1 MKTALNKI
9 NSQLLAKYKL
19 DNNLWPEEALQKAF
33 SWSKQQNEGL
43 KTLTKHAK
51 VSLNKHFDV
60 YFRATLIGSTT
71 KELKKPTQQSIGK
84 KKDHTKIFQIQPN
97 WTILDDLAFM
107 RLPEHYSHTSRSCM
121 MTNHLVPVWQ
131 PGGYSLQ
138 DRELTRPQEYDHYV
152 TSNMMACD
160 PVAEEEKDFRPRYTP
175 AIRSIYDIA
184 PAINWATERPIIHR
198 EKTEIDKPLESAIPT
213 LVAEAIGNMDFFKTL
228 KCDTTLLASAIAS
241 SIISIGTSVY
251 TLCSTET
258 TTVTKVLNSVAI
270 VSSLTTFALA
280 VIKIFDQFSI
290 EHHIDKVFKDLPGL
304 ATNILNKKFFSNS
317 WMWVYPAITTL
328 ISIILAGLTTFNI
341 CDIKTV
347 IEKSRLITATKTL
360 TSTSNDIAKFIMEDL
375 AGLDVT
381 GDQKAF
387 EELHIW
393 AKRTSELAVKSVVQ
407 FIQDPELNF
416 ELHDA
421 VNHTLPII
429 TKKYVSKDISHAS
442 RSAYQLILTNIS
454 KLQEKIEGVKII
466 NDACKR
472 IETVGIL
479 FAGKKGIGKSRLCT
493 YVAEFIASI
502 MGLPKTIYNLNK
514 SKDTGFYGPYGGAAF
529 AEIQEWMALREND
542 PNLPHLNQIISGDH
556 FNLES
561 AHLAGKVQPF
571 QGRVVFLTANKKC
584 PDLLRVLDIEA
595 AKATWDRILRF
606 ECIDELVEGRS
617 GINAHRR
624 PNFTHM
630 SFKFVT
636 STDETNEANLQTRDV
651 SIHEVL
657 GICLYQVANRELQF
671 LKSGLET
678 KVIKHEDVK
687 ERMNFLQGIVFR
699 NEQTTVEATANAGQ
713 DFNILRIDGP
723 QYTGKTRLA
732 NQIANYVHGLL
743 PNWPIIHTQ
752 GLEDAVMNPKNP
764 SKKGIYIVDD
774 IIECTKSSY
783 QMFLRWINQGH
794 PDNLYIISSN
804 HSYKT
809 KTRYN
814 IFHLSTT
821 KYWDFD
827 TLGVS
832 SGIARRLGFE
842 GEVRCS
848 DGSVLT
854 TNPRATHVHVSKPG
868 DIQHGGEQLT
878 LGQLKEIVIS
888 KFQAY
893 LKSKEV
899 ISVRYETYTKDTTD
913 FDVIVKVPTYGAVKE
928 VFKNFSSL
936 TKARLGLTSGVT
948 VFFKPHLIP
957 EIARHFRSEK
967 ELLPGQVLDAQSL
980 VEQAEAFCVV
990 MNRIVPGLSAR
1001 FTVED
1006 TRDNLI
1012 LQDRVLYV
1020 NTPLSKEA
1028 LEINHCA
1035 VKEEINIRHGQNTYA
1050 VTYEEYARFIQ
1061 SGVTPTS
1068 LGDLPLDVVSQ
1079 VNLYVVDNIK
1089 DSIFK
1094 YQTLMASIEMAK
1106 EKYVSD
1112 NLKKFVKNKP
1122 VISII
1127 IGLVSLT
1134 TAGSIAALIAKLLSK
1149 EYVKSNSADDE
1160 NDYDPKISIFARRY
1174 KSALLEDA
1182 QEVKN
1187 IRDEVAREGL
1197 SRQFNQWEYEWRSGN
1212 EPSISNA
1219 LPLAMERGDV
1229 AEVIRLAKKCPPVA
1243 SDIFSSNT
1251 ANMLTRKDEYHQ
1263 PPGPLEQLAERLRKN
1278 YVQVHSNVGNLYGLM
1293 IKGNLGITLAHCVRD
1308 DSKEILIS
1316 SNGVRYTA
1324 RVEKITRERD
1334 LCTFRVVDKT
1344 WPAASDITSL
1354 FPSAGNMLD
1363 LTSGWY
1369 VRPTERPL
1377 FVNAPI
1383 EYIDRHCGAIVDSN
1397 NPLFRVEGKS
1407 WKYRL
1412 TGIATCAQTFK
1423 VGDCGFPLIG
1433 FANNNYYII
1442 GIHNAY
1448 HIAGFGWFA
1457 SVTKQDI
1464 SEITANSSPTRVAKS
1479 ILHPKL
1485 NAPMIMDDKMHE
1497 LATAPYQRSI
1507 YEGVSPL
1514 AMWGYNERL
1523 RFASHPKHKKIFC
1536 NVAGKYLQCETI
1548 GSALTDKDVT
1558 DFSKLYPDT
1567 RGSYYPLFSQA
1578 VKYALSQQREESYDP
1593 TIDAHATAFLKSYIL
1608 KEYCSDK
1615 ILKPHEIING
1625 MKNLKPMDMTTSA
1638 GPKLKKFFNIHT
1650 KRPAGN
1656 EDVLFINTSK
1666 SLENP
1671 WYVINKETAAG
1682 GMLLS
1687 DFSYYM
1693 SVIKQG
1699 QPICVVVKDNAKVE
1713 LLPKEKVAQG
1723 KVRLFNEIDLSIN
1736 MVLKAY
1742 FGAALDNV
1750 MAKHTTTFFCIG
1762 MNPYKD
1768 ATAHM
1773 LYFNSMEGDF
1783 VNADF
1788 SALDKTITAKLIQEF
1803 VEAFLPHVEPESRD
1817 ALYKTLTYRLHSMN
1831 GNVYFTDSGN
1841 ASGSFVTTLLNCYV
1855 VAKMSVYSFTRKY
1868 YEEYKTLP
1876 SYADITDN
1884 LILRILGDDAI
1895 RKVNNTIFTAPLTQE
1910 DFIEDALK
1918 YRLQQTPPKTTGDI
1932 SFCSREYVKY
1942 KDVYFPRLKKSSITS
1957 CLFWFKKQ
1965 HDPEQVYQHC
1975 FTAIMEA
1982 GLWNKEF
1989 FDLVVSATIELA
2001 KVFKFKVDLASHS
2014 AVQECWYA
2022 YIRGW
2027 KDSPVWGR
2035 SNPGVINVNTNSTD
2049 NNRQFLKMA
2058 DIWLNEYVQKH
2069 RLDAPIYDY
2078 KPVVVDNIASWR
2090 CEASIRTK
2098 AEHVRGT
2105 GEATTKQAAKKLAC
2119 AGIQSEVQAV
2129 SNMGAVDGNCITVMS
2144 TARKWINEF
2153 VQKKGIHP
2161 PVCVFTSY
2169 GADER
2174 KTWVCRLELTIGARV
2189 YCVSATSRT
2198 KAEAKEYACNKIRR
2212 EVDPEYVEI
2221 EWLCYRHGETE
2232 VHTSKCW
2239 EQKLIGT
2246 FSSDDKLTDYVKK
2259 EYPAI
2264 TYISKDNI
2272 QKLKETECTTAVKTA
2287 IEGYITNN
2295 VLPTLHKELAEF
2307 SGNVDTADI
2316 HDLDCLLEEVHVKS
2330 NADMPVEPAVMNQA
2344 MNAQMASDLPSQSN
2358 PQPTAI
2364 APAVTGPGDDIM
2376 SAVQIAQETTL
2387 NPMGAPNMLSVGG
2400 IGFDLKM
2407 LIYEQF
2413 LDCDT
2418 EFSTTESAPTGSII
2432 FQIPYAIMTQY
2443 INYYIKAYAQYHE
2456 RYTGAIRV
2464 RLTAIGNQ
2472 MLSGAVGA
2480 SWQPRRVNAATI
2492 LISEAQKIAYEM
2504 KGVNLPFNEIHTL
2517 HDARKENFYREL
2529 KDDAGSLDDR
2539 PHLVVFVGMNVYNAF
2554 RDNTLVRFRVA
2565 TKLANA
2571 REPNPFY
2578 FSLPQRVEETRTSTL
2593 MYTDANVA
2601 PATTFQ
2607 SSFPSTLN
2615 VPVYMYTDGS
2625 LRRGVDYALDTRYE
2639 PYNPYSLSTAVMRKV
2654 EYRRTNQALITPTLG
2669 DPITPDQVAS
2679 RWPAMNAYLKDTGM
2693 KYKKAMVCVMT
2704 QSTMDSA
2711 RFAAMIMACPLP
2723 GMNGLGGIIT
2733 EASWD
2738 NAKKASSWFLD
2749 NNAYI
2754 KDNDIAI
2761 HAILYNDQRVF
2772 LTTTDESFIV
2782 TTYKF
2787 GQIKLVTNHGT
2798 FIMYLVLSLGRSE
2811 SMNDLDLYYRSGL
2824 VNQLNINVSPQT
2836 VRNMAAFP
2844 LLNIDTSLG
2853 ALPDFVALPAGYQAL
2868 RISDIPPSAL
2878 TIQGYPG
2885 PTATD
2890 DSVIERWFYKRSENL
2905 TPLQCLEIT
2914 MVDNTSQRLIL
2925 TARYFRE
2932 WRLFVVATED
2942 AYSTLPIGID
2952 NITIQSVVEIDRSNA
2967 FQPTNTSSWFS
2978 RTSDT
2983 ALTLR
2988 TIDSTGLNSVEV
3000 VSNAALALGAGLLS
3014 GIGQGMQQVSQ
3025 NNFTEK
3031 MQKNAFDQDV
3041 KLQGNMFEQ
3050 QNKMQ
3055 QNQFDHNQTMALLNN
3070 DFQTML
3076 QKNHFA
3082 ETRFTNQMDSINR
3095 MTERGLGT
3103 RTNFLNDTSTSFA

>member
-1 MKTALNKI
+1 MKTILNKI
-9 NSQLLAKYKL
+9 NSQVLAKYKL
-19 DNNLWPEEALQKAF
+19 DNNLWPEEALRKAF

-43 KTLTKHAK
+43 KTLTNHTK
-51 VSLNKHFDV
+51 VPLNKHYDV
-60 YFRATLIGSTT
+60 YFRATLIGTTT
-71 KELKKPTQQSIGK
+71 KEFKNSIRRNIGK
-84 KKDHTKIFQIQPN
+84 TKIHKKIHQTQPD
-97 WTILDDLAFM
+97 WTILDDLTFM
-107 RLPEHYSHTSRSCM
+107 RLPEHYSHTSKSCM
-121 MTNHLVPVWQ
+121 MIDHPVPIWQ
-131 PGGYSLQ
+131 PGGYALQ
-138 DRELTRPQEYDHYV
+138 DRELTRPQEYDRYV
-152 TSNMMACD
+152 TSNMMAND
-160 PVAEEEKDFRPRYTP
+160 VEPVEEEDPRPRYTP

-184 PAINWATERPIIHR
+184 PAINWATERPILHK
-198 EKTEIDKPLESAIPT
+198 EKTAIDKPLESAIPT

-251 TLCSTET
+251 ALCSTEPT
-258 TTVTKVLNSVAI
+258 TTAKVLNSVAI

-280 VIKIFDQFSI
+280 LTKIFNQFSI
-290 EHHIDKVFKDLPGL
+290 KHHIDKVFKHLPEL
-304 ATNILNKKFFSNS
+304 ATNILSKQFFSNS

-347 IEKSRLITATKTL
+347 IDKSRLITATKTL

-416 ELHDA
+416 ELHNA
-421 VNHTLPII
+421 VNCTLPII

-606 ECIDELVEGRS
+606 ECIDEMVEGRS
-617 GINAHRR
+617 GINAHRK

-636 STDETNEANLQTRDV
+636 SSDETNEANLVTRDV
-651 SIHEVL
+651 TIHEVL
-657 GICLYQVANRELQF
+657 GIILFQVASRELQF
-671 LKSGLET
+671 LQSGLAT

-687 ERMNFLQGIVFR
+687 ERMSFLQGIVFR
-699 NEQTTVEATANAGQ
+699 NGQQTEEATANSGQ

-743 PNWPIIHTQ
+743 PDWPIIHTQ
-752 GLEDAVMNPKNP
+752 GLEDAVMSPKDP
-764 SKKGIYIVDD
+764 SKKGIYVIDD
-774 IIECTKSSY
+774 IIECSKSSY
-783 QMFLRWINQGH
+783 RMFLRWINQGH

-804 HSYKT
+804 HTYKT

-814 IFHLSTT
+814 LFHLSTT
-821 KYWDFD
+821 KYWDLNTF
-827 TLGVS
+827 GVS
-832 SGIARRLGFE
+832 SGIARRLGLE

-854 TNPRATHVHVSKPG
+854 MNPRATHVHVSKPG
-868 DIQHGGEQLT
+868 NIQHGEEQLT
-878 LGQLKEIVIS
+878 LTQLKELVIS

-899 ISVRYETYTKDTTD
+899 ISVRFETYTKDTTD
-913 FDVIVKVPTYGAVKE
+913 FDVIVKVPTYSAVKE
-928 VFKNFSSL
+928 VFKNFSSM
-936 TKARLGLTSGVT
+936 TKARLGLTPGVT

-967 ELLPGQVLDAQSL
+967 ELLPGHVLDAQSL
-980 VEQAEAFCVV
+980 IEQAEAFCVI

-1020 NTPLSKEA
+1020 NIPFGKEA
-1028 LEINHCA
+1028 LEVKHCA
-1035 VKEEINIRHGQNTYA
+1035 MKEEINIRHGQDTYI
-1050 VTYEEYARFIQ
+1050 VTYEDYARFIK
-1061 SGVTPTS
+1061 SGVTPAS
-1068 LGDLPLDVVSQ
+1068 LDELPLEVISQ
-1079 VNLYVVDNIK
+1079 VNLYVIDNIK

-1106 EKYVSD
+1106 EKYVAD
-1112 NLKKFVKNKP
+1112 NLVNFVKNKP

-1134 TAGSIAALIAKLLSK
+1134 TAGSIAALIAKLFSK
-1149 EYVKSNSADDE
+1149 ENVTSNSADDE

-1182 QEVKN
+1182 QEAKN
-1187 IRDEVAREGL
+1187 IREEVAQAGL

-1229 AEVIRLAKKCPPVA
+1229 AEVIRLSKKCPPVA
-1243 SDIFSSNT
+1243 SDIFSGNVS
-1251 ANMLTRKDEYHQ
+1251 NMLSRKDEYHQ
-1263 PPGPLEQLAERLRKN
+1263 PPSPLEQLAEKLRKN
-1278 YVQVHSNVGNLYGLM
+1278 YVQVHSNMGNLYGLM
-1293 IKGNLGITLAHCVRD
+1293 VKGNLGITLAHCMTD
-1308 DSKEILIS
+1308 DNKEILIS
-1316 SNGVRYTA
+1316 SNGIQYIA
-1324 RVEKITRERD
+1324 HVERITRERD
-1334 LCTFRVVDKT
+1334 LCTFRVKDKT

-1383 EYIDRHCGAIVDSN
+1383 EYIDRHCGAIVDPN

-1412 TGIATCAQTFK
+1412 TGIATTAQTFK

-1442 GIHNAY
+1442 GIHNAF
-1448 HIAGFGWFA
+1448 HTAGFGWFA
-1457 SVTKQDI
+1457 SITRQDI
-1464 SEITANSSPTRVAKS
+1464 SEITSNSSPTRVAKS

-1514 AMWGYNERL
+1514 AMWGYNEQL
-1523 RFASHPKHKKIFC
+1523 RFASHPKHKKTFC
-1536 NVAGKYLQCETI
+1536 DVAGKFLQCETI
-1548 GSALTDKDVT
+1548 GSALTDKNVT

-1578 VKYALSQQREESYDP
+1578 VKYALSQQREESYDHV
-1593 TIDAHATAFLKSYIL
+1593 IDEHVTAFLKSYIL
-1608 KEYCSDK
+1608 KEYHSDK

-1625 MKNLKPMDMTTSA
+1625 LKNLKPLDMSTSA

-1650 KRPAGN
+1650 KRPVGN

-1666 SLENP
+1666 NAEKP

-1682 GMLLS
+1682 GMLIS

-1723 KVRLFNEIDLSIN
+1723 KVRLFNEMDLSIN

-1750 MAKHTTTFFCIG
+1750 MAKHATTFFCIG

-1773 LYFNSMEGDF
+1773 LYFNNMDGDF

-1788 SALDKTITAKLIQEF
+1788 SALDKTITAKLIEDF

-1817 ALYKTLTYRLHSMN
+1817 ALYKTLTYRLHSMG
-1831 GNVYFTDSGN
+1831 GNVYFSDSGN

-1868 YEEYKTLP
+1868 YEEFKTLP

-1895 RKVNNTIFTAPLTQE
+1895 RKVNNTIFTSPLTQE
-1910 DFIEDALK
+1910 DFIKDALK

-1942 KDVYFPRLKKSSITS
+1942 KDVYFPRLKQSSITS
-1957 CLFWFKKQ
+1957 CLFWFKNQ
-1965 HDPEQVYQHC
+1965 DPEQIYQHC

-1982 GLWNKEF
+1982 GLWDKEF
-1989 FDLVVSATIELA
+1989 FDRVVSATIELA
-2001 KVFKFKVDLASHS
+2001 KVYKFKVDLASHN

-2035 SNPGVINVNTNSTD
+2035 SNPGIINVNTNSTGS
-2049 NNRQFLKMA
+2049 NQQFLKMA

-2069 RLDAPIYDY
+2069 KLDAPIYEY
-2078 KPVVVDNIASWR
+2078 TPVVVDNVASWR
-2090 CEASIRTK
+2090 CEASIKTR
-2098 AEHVRGT
+2098 AENVKGK

-2119 AGIQSEVQAV
+2119 AGIQNEVQAV
-2129 SNMGAVDGNCITVMS
+2129 SNMDAVDGNCVTTMS
-2144 TARKWINEF
+2144 TARKWMNEY
-2153 VQKKGIHP
+2153 VQKLGLNP
-2161 PVCVFTSY
+2161 PVFTFTSY
-2169 GADER
+2169 GAEEM
-2174 KTWVCRLELTIGARV
+2174 KTWSCRLELTVGPKV
-2189 YCVSATSRT
+2189 YCFTATSRT
-2198 KAEAKEYACNKIRR
+2198 KAEAKEYACSKLKA
-2212 EVDPEYVEI
+2212 ELDPSEVEI
-2221 EWLCYRHGETE
+2221 EWLCYKHGNS
-2232 VHTSKCW
+2232 VHHTQKCW
-2239 EQKLIGT
+2239 EQQLLGV
-2246 FSSDDKLTDYVKK
+2246 FSSVEKFKEYLKDAYPAMTYINDESVDKLQQTKCIT
-2259 EYPAI
+2259 AI
-2264 TYISKDNI
+2264 
-2272 QKLKETECTTAVKTA
+2272 KTA
-2287 IEGYITNN
+2287 IEGYLAQY
-2295 VLPTLHKELAEF
+2295 VLPTLRKKLTEF
-2307 SGNVDTADI
+2307 SDTVDARDAK
-2316 HDLDCLLEEVHVKS
+2316 DLDCMLEELKVTS
-2330 NADMPVEPAVMNQA
+2330 NADIPIEPATMNQA

-2364 APAVTGPGDDIM
+2364 VPAVTGPGDSIM
-2376 SAVQIAQETTL
+2376 SAIQVAQESTL
-2387 NPMGAPNMLSVGG
+2387 NPTGAPNMLSVGAV
-2400 IGFDLKM
+2400 GFDIKM
-2407 LIYEQF
+2407 LIYEQYM
-2413 LDCDT
+2413 DCDT

-2432 FQIPYAIMTQY
+2432 LQIPYAVMSQFIH
-2443 INYYIKAYAQYHE
+2443 YYIKAYAQYHE
-2456 RYTGAIRV
+2456 RYTGALKFRI
-2464 RLTAIGNQ
+2464 TGIGNQ

-2480 SWQPRRVNAATI
+2480 CWQARRVKSSTI
-2492 LISEAQKIAYEM
+2492 LISEAQKFSYEM

-2517 HDARKENFYREL
+2517 HDARKDGFYREV

-2539 PHLVVFVGMNVYNAF
+2539 PHLVLFVGMNVYNAF
-2554 RDNTLVRFRVA
+2554 RDSTLVRFRVA
-2565 TKLANA
+2565 SKLANA
-2571 REPNPFY
+2571 REDNPFY
-2578 FSLPQRVEETRTSTL
+2578 FSLPCRLDNSDNTSRVHFTSG
-2593 MYTDANVA
+2593 VA
-2601 PATTFQ
+2601 PASTFE
-2607 SSFPSTLN
+2607 STFPSTLN
-2615 VPVYMYTDGS
+2615 VPVFIYTDGS
-2625 LRRGVDYALDTRYE
+2625 LRRGSDYAKGTRYE
-2639 PYNPYSLSTAVMRKV
+2639 PYNAYSLTTAVMRTV
-2654 EYRRTNQALITPTLG
+2654 AYRRSNQGLVTPTLG
-2669 DPITPDQVAS
+2669 DPVTVDNLAA
-2679 RWPAMNAYLKDTGM
+2679 RWPTMDAYLKDNGITFQ
-2693 KYKKAMVCVMT
+2693 KAMVCVLT
-2704 QSTMDSA
+2704 QSTMDSGRYA
-2711 RFAAMIMACPLP
+2711 EMLMACSLP
-2723 GMNGLGGIIT
+2723 GMNGMGGSLT
-2733 EASWD
+2733 EAEWNKAKTVGSWV
-2738 NAKKASSWFLD
+2738 LD
-2749 NNAYI
+2749 NNYI
-2754 KDNDIAI
+2754 KDSNIKI
-2761 HAILYNDQRVF
+2761 YSILYNDQAVF
-2772 LTTTDESFIV
+2772 LTTTNESFIM
-2782 TTYKF
+2782 TSYRF
-2787 GQIKLVTNHGT
+2787 GQIKVVTNHGT
-2798 FIMYLVLSLGRSE
+2798 FFMYLTLSLGRSQAQG
-2811 SMNDLDLYYRSGL
+2811 DLDFYYRCGL
-2824 VNQLNINVSPQT
+2824 TNQVNVNSSPQT
-2836 VRNMAAFP
+2836 VKNMAAYP

-2853 ALPDFVALPAGYQAL
+2853 ALPNFVSLPAGYKAL
-2868 RISDIPPSAL
+2868 RISDIPASAV
-2878 TIQGYPG
+2878 TIEDFPG

-2890 DSVIERWFYKRSENL
+2890 DSVIERWFYERSEGLSN
-2905 TPLQCLEIT
+2905 LQCLEFNL
-2914 MVDNTSQRLIL
+2914 VDKTSQRLIL

-2932 WRLFVVATED
+2932 WRMFVVSADD

-2952 NITIQSVVEIDRSNA
+2952 NIVIQSVVEIDRSNA
-2967 FQPTNTSSWFS
+2967 FQPTNTASWFTRNS
-2978 RTSDT
+2978 TT
-2983 ALTLR
+2983 ARALR
-2988 TIDSTGLNSVEV
+2988 LIDSTGSSTNNVT
-3000 VSNAALALGAGLLS
+3000 SNAALALGAGLLS
-3014 GIGQGMQQVSQ
+3014 GLGQGMQQVS
-3025 NNFTEK
+3025 NNKFTEK
-3031 MQKNAFDQDV
+3031 MQKNKFDQEI
-3041 KLQGNMFEQ
+3041 KMQGNMFEQ
-3050 QNKMQ
+3050 QTKMQ
-3055 QNQFDHNQTMALLNN
+3055 QNQFDHNQNMAIMNN

-3076 QKNHFA
+3076 QRNHFV
-3082 ETRFTNQMDSINR
+3082 ESRYSDKMNSLNR
-3095 MTERGLGT
+3095 MTEKGLGT
-3103 RTNFLNDTSTSFA
+3103 QTNFLNNTASSFS